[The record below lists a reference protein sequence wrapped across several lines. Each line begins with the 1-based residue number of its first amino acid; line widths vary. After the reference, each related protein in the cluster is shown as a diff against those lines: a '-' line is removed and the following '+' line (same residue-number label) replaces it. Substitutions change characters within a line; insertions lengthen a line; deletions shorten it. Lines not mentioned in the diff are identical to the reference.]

1 MIRFSTLDV
10 VMPPIDPQRVK
21 AWIGEVVEKHGK
33 TIGELYYYF
42 CSDERLLEINR
53 ERLGHDFYT
62 DIVTFPLTDCETVLS
77 SEFCISV
84 DRIKE
89 NAETFGRSYES
100 ELHRV
105 IIHGVL
111 HLIGFD
117 DLTDE
122 EEKEMREQEEKALG
136 LLTGGT
142 TQESF
147 TVMADKPSFRESGTP
162 SPLLGVTTLSIGDCG
177 SSPQ

>member
-10 VMPPIDPQRVK
+10 EMPPIDPQRVK
-21 AWIGEVVEKHGK
+21 AWIGEVVEKYGK

-42 CSDERLLEINR
+42 CSDEKLLEINR

-62 DIVTFPLTDCETVLS
+62 DIVTFPLTDCETILS

-89 NAETFGRSYES
+89 NAETFSRSYES

-111 HLIGFD
+111 HLVGFD
-117 DLTDE
+117 DLTNE
-122 EEKEMREQEEKALG
+122 EEKEMRKQEEISLELYK
-136 LLTGGT
+136 T
-142 TQESF
+142 
-147 TVMADKPSFRESGTP
+147 MASDYDYGHPHCKSGH
-162 SPLLGVTTLSIGDCG
+162 SHC
-177 SSPQ
+177 Q

>member
-10 VMPPIDPQRVK
+10 DMPTIDQQRTK
-21 AWIGEVVEKHGK
+21 AWIEKVAQGYGK
-33 TIGELYYYF
+33 PIGELYYYF
-42 CSDERLLEINR
+42 CSDDQWLDINKQ
-53 ERLGHDFYT
+53 RLGHDFYT
-62 DIVTFPLTDCETVLS
+62 DIVTFPLNDCETVLS

-89 NAETFGRSYES
+89 NAITFSRSYES

-117 DLTDE
+117 DHTDE
-122 EEKEMREQEEKALG
+122 DEQLMREKEEEALK
-136 LLTGGT
+136 L
-142 TQESF
+142 
-147 TVMADKPSFRESGTP
+147 
-162 SPLLGVTTLSIGDCG
+162 LSIY
-177 SSPQ
+177 

>member
-10 VMPPIDPQRVK
+10 EMPPIEPQCVK
-21 AWIGEVVEKHGK
+21 AWIGEVVEKYSK
-33 TIGELYYYF
+33 TVGEMYYYF
-42 CSDERLLEINR
+42 CSDEKLLEINR

-77 SEFCISV
+77 SEFCISI

-89 NAETFGRSYES
+89 NAETFGRSFES

-117 DLTDE
+117 DHTE
-122 EEKEMREQEEKALG
+122 EDEKEMREKEEEALK
-136 LLTGGT
+136 LLF
-142 TQESF
+142 S
-147 TVMADKPSFRESGTP
+147 
-162 SPLLGVTTLSIGDCG
+162 
-177 SSPQ
+177 

>member
-10 VMPPIDPQRVK
+10 AMPLIDPQRVK
-21 AWIGEVVEKHGK
+21 AWIGEVAAKYGK

-42 CSDERLLEINR
+42 CSDDKLLEINR

-62 DIVTFPLTDCETVLS
+62 DIVTFPLTECEMVLS

-89 NAETFGRSYES
+89 NSVTFGRTYES

-117 DLTDE
+117 DHTDGDEQVMREKE
-122 EEKEMREQEEKALG
+122 EECLK
-136 LLTGGT
+136 LL
-142 TQESF
+142 F
-147 TVMADKPSFRESGTP
+147 K
-162 SPLLGVTTLSIGDCG
+162 
-177 SSPQ
+177 

>member
-1 MIRFSTLDV
+1 
-10 VMPPIDPQRVK
+10 MPPIEPHKVK
-21 AWIGEVVEKHGK
+21 AWIGAIAEQYDKSV
-33 TIGELYYYF
+33 GELYYYF
-42 CSDERLLEINR
+42 CCDDKLLEINR

-77 SEFCISV
+77 SEFCIST

-89 NAETFGRSYES
+89 NAVTFGRSYES

-122 EEKEMREQEEKALG
+122 DEKTMREKEEEALK
-136 LLTGGT
+136 LL
-142 TQESF
+142 ESAF
-147 TVMADKPSFRESGTP
+147 DYVESRFRQAQRP
-162 SPLLGVTTLSIGDCG
+162 
-177 SSPQ
+177 

>member
-1 MIRFSTLDV
+1 
-10 VMPPIDPQRVK
+10 MPPIDPQKTK
-21 AWIGEVVEKHGK
+21 AWIQAVAQRYGK

-42 CSDERLLEINR
+42 CSDDKLLEINQQ
-53 ERLGHDFYT
+53 RLGHDFYT
-62 DIVTFPLTDCETVLS
+62 DIVTFPLTDCKTVLS

-117 DLTDE
+117 DHTEEDEKTMREKE
-122 EEKEMREQEEKALG
+122 EEALG
-136 LLTGGT
+136 MRN
-142 TQESF
+142 EECR
-147 TVMADKPSFRESGTP
+147 MRNAE
-162 SPLLGVTTLSIGDCG
+162 
-177 SSPQ
+177 

>member
-10 VMPPIDPQRVK
+10 EMSLIDPQRDK
-21 AWIGEVVEKHGK
+21 AWIGEVVEKYGK

-42 CSDERLLEINR
+42 CSDEKLLEINR

-84 DRIKE
+84 DRIRE

-117 DLTDE
+117 DHTDA
-122 EEKEMREQEEKALG
+122 EEKEMREKEEEALE
-136 LLTGGT
+136 LLFG
-142 TQESF
+142 S
-147 TVMADKPSFRESGTP
+147 AFRQAQRP
-162 SPLLGVTTLSIGDCG
+162 
-177 SSPQ
+177 

>member
-10 VMPPIDPQRVK
+10 DMPPVEPQRDK
-21 AWIGEVVEKHGK
+21 AWISQVVESYGK
-33 TIGELYYYF
+33 TVGELYYYF
-42 CSDERLLEINR
+42 CSDEKLLEINR

-62 DIVTFPLTDCETVLS
+62 DIVTFPLTDCESVLS
-77 SEFCISV
+77 SEFCISI

-89 NAETFGRSYES
+89 NATTFGRSYES

-122 EEKEMREQEEKALG
+122 EEKVMREKEEEALG
-136 LLTGGT
+136 VLFS
-142 TQESF
+142 E
-147 TVMADKPSFRESGTP
+147 KN
-162 SPLLGVTTLSIGDCG
+162 IN
-177 SSPQ
+177 

>member
-10 VMPPIDPQRVK
+10 IMPAIDSTKVK
-21 AWIGEVVEKHGK
+21 AWIIGVAEQHGK
-33 TIGELYYYF
+33 RVGELYYYF
-42 CSDERLLEINR
+42 CSDEKLLEINR

-62 DIVTFPLTDCETVLS
+62 DIVTFPLTDCEAVLS

-89 NAETFGRSYES
+89 NAETFGRSFES

-111 HLIGFD
+111 HLIGYD
-117 DLTDE
+117 DYTEE
-122 EEKEMREQEEKALG
+122 EEKEMRKLEEEALE
-136 LLTGGT
+136 LLQPNG
-142 TQESF
+142 E
-147 TVMADKPSFRESGTP
+147 
-162 SPLLGVTTLSIGDCG
+162 
-177 SSPQ
+177 

>member
-10 VMPPIDPQRVK
+10 EMPPVDPQRDK
-21 AWIGEVVEKHGK
+21 AWIEAVAQGYGK
-33 TIGELYYYF
+33 MIGELYYYF
-42 CSDERLLEINR
+42 CSDDKLLEINQQ
-53 ERLGHDFYT
+53 RLGHDFYT

-89 NAETFGRSYES
+89 NAVTFGRSYES

-111 HLIGFD
+111 HLIGFND
-117 DLTDE
+117 HTEKDEKTMREKE
-122 EEKEMREQEEKALG
+122 EEALK
-136 LLTGGT
+136 LL
-142 TQESF
+142 F
-147 TVMADKPSFRESGTP
+147 N
-162 SPLLGVTTLSIGDCG
+162 
-177 SSPQ
+177 

>member
-10 VMPPIDPQRVK
+10 EMPPIEPQRVK
-21 AWIGEVVEKHGK
+21 AWIGEVVEKHSK

-42 CSDERLLEINR
+42 CSDEKLLEINR
-53 ERLGHDFYT
+53 ESLGHDFYT

-77 SEFCISV
+77 SEFCISI

-89 NAETFGRSYES
+89 NAETFGRSFES

-117 DLTDE
+117 DHTE
-122 EEKEMREQEEKALG
+122 EDEKEMREKEEEALK
-136 LLTGGT
+136 LLF
-142 TQESF
+142 S
-147 TVMADKPSFRESGTP
+147 
-162 SPLLGVTTLSIGDCG
+162 
-177 SSPQ
+177 

>member
-10 VMPPIDPQRVK
+10 EMPPIDPQRIK
-21 AWIGEVVEKHGK
+21 AWIGEVAERLGK
-33 TIGELYYYF
+33 SVGELYYYF
-42 CSDERLLEINR
+42 CSDEKLLEINR

-62 DIVTFPLTDCETVLS
+62 DIVTFPLTNCETVLS
-77 SEFCISV
+77 SEFCISL

-89 NAETFGRSYES
+89 NAVTFGRSYES

-117 DLTDE
+117 DLTEE
-122 EEKEMREQEEKALG
+122 EEKEMREQEEIALVFYKNV
-136 LLTGGT
+136 L
-142 TQESF
+142 
-147 TVMADKPSFRESGTP
+147 
-162 SPLLGVTTLSIGDCG
+162 
-177 SSPQ
+177 

>member
-10 VMPPIDPQRVK
+10 DMPPVDVQRDK
-21 AWIGEVVEKHGK
+21 AWIEAVAGGYGK
-33 TIGELYYYF
+33 SIGELYYYF
-42 CSDERLLEINR
+42 CSDEKLLEINR

-84 DRIKE
+84 DRIKD
-89 NAETFGRSYES
+89 NSVTFGRSYES

-117 DLTDE
+117 DHTEEDEKVMREKE
-122 EEKEMREQEEKALG
+122 EEALRM
-136 LLTGGT
+136 LNV
-142 TQESF
+142 E
-147 TVMADKPSFRESGTP
+147 
-162 SPLLGVTTLSIGDCG
+162 C
-177 SSPQ
+177 

>member
-1 MIRFSTLDV
+1 MIRFNTLDV
-10 VMPPIDPQRVK
+10 AMPPIDSQRVK
-21 AWIGEVVEKHGK
+21 TWIEEVAERHDKK
-33 TIGELYYYF
+33 IGELYYYF
-42 CSDERLLEINR
+42 CSDEKLLEINR

-77 SEFCISV
+77 SEFCISIE
-84 DRIKE
+84 RIQD

-100 ELHRV
+100 ELYRV

-122 EEKEMREQEEKALG
+122 EEKEMREKEEEALK
-136 LLTGGT
+136 LL
-142 TQESF
+142 F
-147 TVMADKPSFRESGTP
+147 N
-162 SPLLGVTTLSIGDCG
+162 
-177 SSPQ
+177 

>member
-10 VMPPIDPQRVK
+10 EMPPIDPRRDK
-21 AWIGEVVEKHGK
+21 IWIEEVAKKYGK
-33 TIGELYYYF
+33 SVGELFYYF
-42 CSDERLLEINR
+42 CSDEKLLEINR

-62 DIVTFPLTDCETVLS
+62 DIVTFPLTDCDTVLS
-77 SEFCISV
+77 GEFCISI

-89 NAETFGRSYES
+89 NAVTFGRSYES

-117 DLTDE
+117 DLTDDEERVMREKE
-122 EEKEMREQEEKALG
+122 EE
-136 LLTGGT
+136 
-142 TQESF
+142 
-147 TVMADKPSFRESGTP
+147 
-162 SPLLGVTTLSIGDCG
+162 TLKILFS
-177 SSPQ
+177 

>member
-10 VMPPIDPQRVK
+10 EMPPIDPQRDK
-21 AWIGEVVEKHGK
+21 AWIEAVTQGYGK
-33 TIGELYYYF
+33 SIGELYYYF
-42 CSDERLLEINR
+42 CSDEKLLEINQQ
-53 ERLGHDFYT
+53 RLGHDFYT

-117 DLTDE
+117 DHTDE
-122 EEKEMREQEEKALG
+122 EEKVMREKEEKALK
-136 LLTGGT
+136 LLF
-142 TQESF
+142 S
-147 TVMADKPSFRESGTP
+147 
-162 SPLLGVTTLSIGDCG
+162 
-177 SSPQ
+177 

>member
-10 VMPPIDPQRVK
+10 EMPPIEPQRVK
-21 AWIGEVVEKHGK
+21 AWIGDVVEKYSK
-33 TIGELYYYF
+33 TVGELYYYF
-42 CSDERLLEINR
+42 CSDEKLLEINR

-77 SEFCISV
+77 SEFCISI

-89 NAETFGRSYES
+89 NAETFGRSFES

-117 DLTDE
+117 DHTE
-122 EEKEMREQEEKALG
+122 EDEKEMREKEEEALK
-136 LLTGGT
+136 LLF
-142 TQESF
+142 S
-147 TVMADKPSFRESGTP
+147 
-162 SPLLGVTTLSIGDCG
+162 
-177 SSPQ
+177 

>member
-1 MIRFSTLDV
+1 MIRFCTLDV
-10 VMPPIDPQRVK
+10 EMPPMDPQRVK
-21 AWIGEVVEKHGK
+21 AWIGEVTAKYGK

-42 CSDERLLEINR
+42 CSDEKLLEINKA
-53 ERLGHDFYT
+53 RLGHDFYT

-77 SEFCISV
+77 SEFCISI
-84 DRIKE
+84 DRIQE

-117 DLTDE
+117 DHTDA
-122 EEKEMREQEEKALG
+122 EEKEMREKEEEALG
-136 LLTGGT
+136 LLFG
-142 TQESF
+142 S
-147 TVMADKPSFRESGTP
+147 AFRQAQRP
-162 SPLLGVTTLSIGDCG
+162 
-177 SSPQ
+177 

>member
-10 VMPPIDPQRVK
+10 EMPIVDPQRDK
-21 AWIGEVVEKHGK
+21 GWIEAVALSYGK

-42 CSDERLLEINR
+42 CSDDKLLEINK

-62 DIVTFPLTDCETVLS
+62 DIVTFPLTNCETVLS

-89 NAETFGRSYES
+89 NAVTFGRTFES

-117 DLTDE
+117 DHTDE
-122 EEKEMREQEEKALG
+122 DEKEMREKEEEALK
-136 LLTGGT
+136 LLF
-142 TQESF
+142 S
-147 TVMADKPSFRESGTP
+147 
-162 SPLLGVTTLSIGDCG
+162 
-177 SSPQ
+177 

>member
-10 VMPPIDPQRVK
+10 DMPPVEPQRDK
-21 AWIGEVVEKHGK
+21 AWISQVAESYGK
-33 TIGELYYYF
+33 AIGELYYYF
-42 CSDERLLEINR
+42 CSDEKLLEINR
-53 ERLGHDFYT
+53 ERLSHDFYT
-62 DIVTFPLTDCETVLS
+62 DIVTFPLTDCESVLS
-77 SEFCISV
+77 SEFCISI

-89 NAETFGRSYES
+89 NAVTFGRSYES

-122 EEKEMREQEEKALG
+122 EEREMREQEEEALN

-147 TVMADKPSFRESGTP
+147 TVMADADPP
-162 SPLLGVTTLSIGDCG
+162 SPLCEDKASHSGDCG

>member
-10 VMPPIDPQRVK
+10 DMPLIDPQRTK
-21 AWIGEVVEKHGK
+21 AWIELVAQGYGK
-33 TIGELYYYF
+33 PIGELYYYF
-42 CSDERLLEINR
+42 CSDDQLLEINKQ
-53 ERLGHDFYT
+53 RLGHDFYT
-62 DIVTFPLTDCETVLS
+62 DIVTFPLNDCETVLS

-89 NAETFGRSYES
+89 NAITFSRSYES

-117 DLTDE
+117 DHTDKDEQIMREKE
-122 EEKEMREQEEKALG
+122 EEALG
-136 LLTGGT
+136 
-142 TQESF
+142 
-147 TVMADKPSFRESGTP
+147 MWN
-162 SPLLGVTTLSIGDCG
+162 
-177 SSPQ
+177 

>member
-10 VMPPIDPQRVK
+10 DMPTIDQQRTK
-21 AWIGEVVEKHGK
+21 AWIEKVAQGYGK
-33 TIGELYYYF
+33 PIGELYYYF
-42 CSDERLLEINR
+42 CSDDQLLDINKQRLV
-53 ERLGHDFYT
+53 HDFYT
-62 DIVTFPLTDCETVLS
+62 DIVTFPLNDCETVLS

-89 NAETFGRSYES
+89 NAITFSRSYES

-117 DLTDE
+117 DHTDE
-122 EEKEMREQEEKALG
+122 DEQLMREKEEEALK
-136 LLTGGT
+136 LL
-142 TQESF
+142 F
-147 TVMADKPSFRESGTP
+147 
-162 SPLLGVTTLSIGDCG
+162 I
-177 SSPQ
+177 

>member
-10 VMPPIDPQRVK
+10 EMPPIDPQRTK
-21 AWIGEVVEKHGK
+21 IWISQVVESYGK
-33 TIGELYYYF
+33 TVGELYYYF
-42 CSDERLLEINR
+42 CSDEKLLEINR
-53 ERLGHDFYT
+53 ERLDHDFYT
-62 DIVTFPLTDCETVLS
+62 DIVTFPLTDCEGVLS
-77 SEFCISV
+77 SEFCISI

-89 NAETFGRSYES
+89 NAVTFGRSYES

-122 EEKEMREQEEKALG
+122 EEKEMREKEDEALK
-136 LLTGGT
+136 LL
-142 TQESF
+142 ES
-147 TVMADKPSFRESGTP
+147 AFRQAQRP
-162 SPLLGVTTLSIGDCG
+162 
-177 SSPQ
+177 